1 MAGRVR
7 RLAGRLSR
15 LGMGPERIVG
25 VRLGRTAELVV
36 TLLAVLES
44 GAAYLPLDPAYPAE
58 RLRFL
63 LADTGAALVVSER
76 SLAWPEGFT
85 AEIPA
90 LYIDEATPG
99 TAAAPVP
106 RLLPAVPRKKTW
118 PT

>member
-1 MAGRVR
+1 
-7 RLAGRLSR
+7 
-15 LGMGPERIVG
+15 MGPERIVG

-63 LADTGAALVVSER
+63 LADTGAALVVAER

-90 LYIDEATPG
+90 LYIDEATPRDG
-99 TAAAPVP
+99 GGAGFRACS
-106 RLLPAVPRKKTW
+106 AVPRKKTW
-118 PT
+118 RT